1 MKKLLAL
8 LLAALMVFGMAA
20 CAKTAETPAADTP
33 AGETTATADK
43 PAEETTADE
52 TPAESDGDKIVIH
65 YWAQWTENEAQAE
78 VYKAAIARFEQAHPD
93 CTVEVNWA
101 GRDVR
106 EILRASIDSGNA
118 IDIVD
123 SGFDQIVN
131 LLGEDYLMDLTSY
144 MEGSDFEKAISAGM
158 AAFAKSF
165 ASDGTSWYYIPS
177 QPFVGTIYYN
187 KAIFAEAGIDAM
199 PTTWSEFMDVCQKIK
214 DAGYDPI
221 TVDDAYYPCLY
232 GTYLAMMKG
241 PDWVTELLSDTTGAN
256 WSDPA
261 VAQMADDFAAMRAN
275 GYFSDSCGSNVFPS
289 AQNGEFAMGTAAMYY
304 NGSWL
309 PNEVHDIT
317 GDDFQWGAMFFPAPD
332 NAEYPYTTYSTG
344 CQFFGIT
351 KGCEHP
357 EEALALLEQ
366 KPYDLL
372 LLDVN
377 MHGMDGFQVVQAIRR
392 RGLRLPII
400 IVSGRKEDYDTLYG
414 LDIGADDYVT
424 KPFNPVT
431 LGAKVKALI
440 RRSRNHLPGVDS
452 VIAAGPFQYN
462 TSTLRFYKNGREILL
477 SSKENAMMKLF
488 IDNVNRI
495 FSKDMLY
502 DLIWGEAIID
512 ENAIMVYV
520 NRLRQKIEEDPSNPQ
535 YIQTVRGLGYRFV
548 V

>member
-1 MKKLLAL
+1 MPDIVLIADDDQAVLTMLYK
-8 LLAALMVFGMAA
+8 VVRSNGI
-20 CAKTAETPAADTP
+20 EADT
-33 AGETTATADK
+33 
-43 PAEETTADE
+43 
-52 TPAESDGDKIVIH
+52 
-65 YWAQWTENEAQAE
+65 
-78 VYKAAIARFEQAHPD
+78 AA
-93 CTVEVNWA
+93 
-101 GRDVR
+101 
-106 EILRASIDSGNA
+106 SG
-118 IDIVD
+118 
-123 SGFDQIVN
+123 
-131 LLGEDYLMDLTSY
+131 
-144 MEGSDFEKAISAGM
+144 
-158 AAFAKSF
+158 
-165 ASDGTSWYYIPS
+165 
-177 QPFVGTIYYN
+177 
-187 KAIFAEAGIDAM
+187 
-199 PTTWSEFMDVCQKIK
+199 
-214 DAGYDPI
+214 
-221 TVDDAYYPCLY
+221 
-232 GTYLAMMKG
+232 
-241 PDWVTELLSDTTGAN
+241 
-256 WSDPA
+256 
-261 VAQMADDFAAMRAN
+261 
-275 GYFSDSCGSNVFPS
+275 
-289 AQNGEFAMGTAAMYY
+289 
-304 NGSWL
+304 
-309 PNEVHDIT
+309 
-317 GDDFQWGAMFFPAPD
+317 
-332 NAEYPYTTYSTG
+332 
-344 CQFFGIT
+344 
-351 KGCEHP
+351 

-392 RGLRLPII
+392 RGLKLPII

-424 KPFNPVT
+424 KPFNPLT

-520 NRLRQKIEEDPSNPQ
+520 NRLRQKIEEDPSNPR

>member
-1 MKKLLAL
+1 MLPPDDRAESKKFDGGINMKKLLAL

-214 DAGYDPI
+214 DAGFYVIGRLTTFNDSFFVSDHPEYAISDAAGDPLYI
-221 TVDDAYYPCLY
+221 AGSYWPSAFCRYVWEYKVALAIDAVQTMGFNEIQFDYVRFPD
-232 GTYLAMMKG
+232 GTYYYEEDGNIDYCNEYDETKAQAIQRFLMFACDELHDVG
-241 PDWVTELLSDTTGAN
+241 VYVSADVFGETSGSYVTAYGQY
-256 WSDPA
+256 WPA
-261 VAQMADDFAAMRAN
+261 I
-275 GYFSDSCGSNVFPS
+275 SNVVDVISGMPYPDHF
-289 AQNGEFAMGTAAMYY
+289 AQNG
-304 NGSWL
+304 
-309 PNEVHDIT
+309 
-317 GDDFQWGAMFFPAPD
+317 
-332 NAEYPYTTYSTG
+332 TYRPW
-344 CQFFGIT
+344 
-351 KGCEHP
+351 EHP
-357 EEALALLEQ
+357 YET
-366 KPYDLL
+366 
-372 LLDVN
+372 LLDWAKNAVKRQTETPSPAIVRTWIQAY
-377 MHGMDGFQVVQAIRR
+377 DAIRPPYNTY
-392 RGLRLPII
+392 GAEEVGGQLRALQ
-400 IVSGRKEDYDTLYG
+400 ENG
-414 LDIGADDYVT
+414 LDSGFMAW
-424 KPFNPVT
+424 
-431 LGAKVKALI
+431 
-440 RRSRNHLPGVDS
+440 
-452 VIAAGPFQYN
+452 
-462 TSTLRFYKNGREILL
+462 
-477 SSKENAMMKLF
+477 NAMCSIPKLETLKPAF
-488 IDNVNRI
+488 DAMP
-495 FSKDMLY
+495 D
-502 DLIWGEAIID
+502 
-512 ENAIMVYV
+512 
-520 NRLRQKIEEDPSNPQ
+520 
-535 YIQTVRGLGYRFV
+535 
-548 V
+548 